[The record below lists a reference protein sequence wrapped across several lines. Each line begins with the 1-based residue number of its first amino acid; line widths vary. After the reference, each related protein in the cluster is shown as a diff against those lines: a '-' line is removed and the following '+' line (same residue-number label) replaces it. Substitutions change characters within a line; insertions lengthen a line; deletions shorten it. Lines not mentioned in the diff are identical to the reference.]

1 MSMCPMCL
9 AGIPSSCLTGSC
21 EQGIPTLI
29 PIQSVRIET
38 TDEEDTASDRRSS
51 SNSKRGRGIRKRN
64 SGSQSAG
71 RKEAARSYPL
81 NGDKPCEWQG
91 KANCGGGSFPILGC
105 PTGVESYQQARHHG
119 PEKNVQNN
127 EPGNV
132 HRICHYCHYRWH
144 AANDP
149 TYDWNAGVW
158 PKHDP
163 RPLTSKELS
172 KQIVDYMR
180 YLGSGRKKK
189 EKVND

>member
-21 EQGIPTLI
+21 EQGTPTLT

-38 TDEEDTASDRRSS
+38 TDEDHNSRRGSI
-51 SNSKRGRGIRKRN
+51 SNRGSRKRK
-64 SGSQSAG
+64 SGSQSSG
-71 RKEAARSYPL
+71 RKEAARNFPL
-81 NGDKPCEWQG
+81 DASKPCEWQG
-91 KANCGGGSFPILGC
+91 KANCGGGNYPILGC

-144 AANDP
+144 AANDLN
-149 TYDWNAGVW
+149 YDWNAGIW
-158 PKHDP
+158 PPHNP
-163 RPLTSKELS
+163 RPLTAAEQV
-172 KQIVDYMR
+172 KQVVDYMR